1 MSTITSY
8 GTQRETVMAGLADEI
23 RNEPSRRR
31 RRNRIQEVMDQLDA
45 KDKQALKDAL
55 DDENIS
61 AVSICRVMKARGLPL
76 SESIISNYRRGMYD
90 PL

>member
-1 MSTITSY
+1 
-8 GTQRETVMAGLADEI
+8 MAGLADEI
-23 RNEPSRRR
+23 RSEPSRRR

-55 DDENIS
+55 EDENVSAIAIS
-61 AVSICRVMKARGLPL
+61 RVMKARGLPL
-76 SESIISNYRRGMYD
+76 SESIISNYRRGVYD

>member
-1 MSTITSY
+1 
-8 GTQRETVMAGLADEI
+8 MAGLADEI
-23 RNEPSRRR
+23 RSEPSRRR

-55 DDENIS
+55 DDETIS
-61 AVSICRVMKARGLPL
+61 AIAICRVMKARGLPL
-76 SESIISNYRRGMYD
+76 SESIISNYRRGVYD

>member
-1 MSTITSY
+1 
-8 GTQRETVMAGLADEI
+8 
-23 RNEPSRRR
+23 
-31 RRNRIQEVMDQLDA
+31 MDQLDA

-76 SESIISNYRRGMYD
+76 SESIISNYRRGMYE